1 MEHEKVIGLKIAGEN
16 HTALNGFIAKQ
27 QIEIEICMCKGKI
40 KQFQYFIVLQK
51 RVHILNAKFERSD
64 YLQILI
70 PIFVKIIFYKVSY
83 LCGNVRV

>member
-40 KQFQYFIVLQK
+40 NSIN
-51 RVHILNAKFERSD
+51 ILSSYKNAYIQLVAAGE
-64 YLQILI
+64 YL
-70 PIFVKIIFYKVSY
+70 P
-83 LCGNVRV
+83 

>member
-40 KQFQYFIVLQK
+40 NSIN
-51 RVHILNAKFERSD
+51 ILSSYKNA
-64 YLQILI
+64 Y
-70 PIFVKIIFYKVSY
+70 IF
-83 LCGNVRV
+83 